1 MLLRH
6 KDHSY
11 ALDDIWTQILI
22 FISLDI
28 LSSLFHIYT
37 VGQIANL
44 SHWAVRKFKI
54 DSVRVVYS
62 SFWAHGKIAFFF
74 NLACCPVA
82 SWPKTTWEEWVYL
95 VCTSR
100 SQIITEGSQGRN
112 SSPEA
117 RGRTME
123 EHCFPAYSLA
133 HSQAHTQ
140 LTFLDIPVPSA

>member
-44 SHWAVRKFKI
+44 SH
-54 DSVRVVYS
+54 
-62 SFWAHGKIAFFF
+62 
-74 NLACCPVA
+74 
-82 SWPKTTWEEWVYL
+82 
-95 VCTSR
+95 
-100 SQIITEGSQGRN
+100 
-112 SSPEA
+112 
-117 RGRTME
+117 
-123 EHCFPAYSLA
+123 
-133 HSQAHTQ
+133 
-140 LTFLDIPVPSA
+140 